1 MLSTCSVLNEQIG
14 QVSIFIV
21 LVLEREEMNNW
32 ISNIILLTNEIKIK
46 QASDSDIGV
55 PLQIWGTDKA
65 C

>member
-55 PLQIWGTDKA
+55 PLQI
-65 C
+65 